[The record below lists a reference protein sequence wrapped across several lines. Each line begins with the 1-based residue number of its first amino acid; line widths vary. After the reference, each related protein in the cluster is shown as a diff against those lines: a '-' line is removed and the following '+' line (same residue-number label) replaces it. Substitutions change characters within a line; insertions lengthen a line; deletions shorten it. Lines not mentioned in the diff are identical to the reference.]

1 MKEKIEFDSEK
12 WYTTT
17 QVVSLSK
24 EGYFP
29 FRSLAVLYS
38 LIHNS
43 KLKVVARG
51 EGKKKKFYIQG
62 KELTR
67 YAESQQVTIH
77 NNNGKQMQKVR
88 TKT

>member
-1 MKEKIEFDSEK
+1 MKDKIEFDLEK

-17 QVVSLSK
+17 QVVTLSK

-29 FRSLAVLYS
+29 FRSLAILYG
-38 LIHNS
+38 LIHS
-43 KLKVVARG
+43 GKLKVVARG

-67 YAESQQVTIH
+67 YAESQQITIH
-77 NNNGKQMQKVR
+77 QNNGKQMQKGSS
-88 TKT
+88 KT